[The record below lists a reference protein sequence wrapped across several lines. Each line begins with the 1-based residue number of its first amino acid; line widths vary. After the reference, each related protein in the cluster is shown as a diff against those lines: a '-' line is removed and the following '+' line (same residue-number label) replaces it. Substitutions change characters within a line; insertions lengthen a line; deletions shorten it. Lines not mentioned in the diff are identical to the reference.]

1 MNKEKIFN
9 GEFYCTKG
17 SYRIRN
23 SGNIEL
29 RVRYYGHD
37 GKIYD
42 KSFSAP
48 SLEKCYTKATQFW
61 YEYNDFLCRPD
72 STIYEI
78 LEAKFAN
85 DLRLNFIKEQT
96 YYKNVNDANPIKR
109 HLVGQIPIRDV
120 TKELIEDFL
129 EEITKYASST
139 IDTIF
144 IDLKMAFRIAKNE
157 EIVAK
162 DIMQSRDIRKPKS
175 SKVTKKMQALTIE
188 EQELV
193 LNDFRTRKL
202 NYGSNDYRNQ
212 LLIQLYSGMR
222 MGEVNALTPEDIDFD
237 NNVIHVRNT
246 VIKIN
251 GKPQLGD
258 TTKTF
263 AGYRDIPISKALRPV
278 LEQALSKM
286 KPNDLNLVFYDFKN
300 DGPFNTNVASR
311 YFSRVCNRVGI
322 EPRGSHSLRHTFATR
337 CIEAGVPAVVL
348 KKWLGH
354 TDIHVTLDTYADVFD
369 RMHNDAVDKLDIHLD
384 ALNNEDI

>member
-61 YEYNDFLCRPD
+61 YEYNDFLCRHD
-72 STIYEI
+72 STICEI

-96 YYKNVNDANPIKR
+96 YYKNVKDANPIKR

-175 SKVTKKMQALTIE
+175 SKITKKVQALTIE

-212 LLIQLYSGMR
+212 LLITM
-222 MGEVNALTPEDIDFD
+222 
-237 NNVIHVRNT
+237 
-246 VIKIN
+246 
-251 GKPQLGD
+251 
-258 TTKTF
+258 
-263 AGYRDIPISKALRPV
+263 
-278 LEQALSKM
+278 
-286 KPNDLNLVFYDFKN
+286 
-300 DGPFNTNVASR
+300 
-311 YFSRVCNRVGI
+311 
-322 EPRGSHSLRHTFATR
+322 
-337 CIEAGVPAVVL
+337 
-348 KKWLGH
+348 
-354 TDIHVTLDTYADVFD
+354 
-369 RMHNDAVDKLDIHLD
+369 
-384 ALNNEDI
+384 

>member
-96 YYKNVNDANPIKR
+96 YYKNVKDANPIKR

-175 SKVTKKMQALTIE
+175 SKIE
-188 EQELV
+188 DSCQNCTTV
-193 LNDFRTRKL
+193 PVN
-202 NYGSNDYRNQ
+202 GYRN
-212 LLIQLYSGMR
+212 S
-222 MGEVNALTPEDIDFD
+222 
-237 NNVIHVRNT
+237 
-246 VIKIN
+246 
-251 GKPQLGD
+251 
-258 TTKTF
+258 
-263 AGYRDIPISKALRPV
+263 
-278 LEQALSKM
+278 
-286 KPNDLNLVFYDFKN
+286 
-300 DGPFNTNVASR
+300 
-311 YFSRVCNRVGI
+311 
-322 EPRGSHSLRHTFATR
+322 
-337 CIEAGVPAVVL
+337 
-348 KKWLGH
+348 
-354 TDIHVTLDTYADVFD
+354 
-369 RMHNDAVDKLDIHLD
+369 
-384 ALNNEDI
+384 